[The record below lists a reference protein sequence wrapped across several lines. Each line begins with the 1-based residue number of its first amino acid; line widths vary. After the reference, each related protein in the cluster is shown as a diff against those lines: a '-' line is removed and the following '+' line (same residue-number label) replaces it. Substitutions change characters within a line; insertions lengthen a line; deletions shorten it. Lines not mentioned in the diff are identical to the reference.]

1 MRSSS
6 LSDLGSR
13 GSLTPVV
20 ELAWTGDYYRRPF
33 NQPVDRVDAYTKT
46 DARLVWASPSERWTV
61 ELYGQNLE
69 DRDVFGRVIV
79 LPEFLGGMPVGFEA
93 FEPRTY
99 GARVGFHWGSE

>member
-1 MRSSS
+1 MRVRCSGPSTKVTLGIS
-6 LSDLGSR
+6 GRGSR
-13 GSLTPVV
+13 GASTSTTVTPRKNNASLCAISRDAFVKPPV
-20 ELAWTGDYYRRPF
+20 ATR
-33 NQPVDRVDAYTKT
+33 
-46 DARLVWASPSERWTV
+46 SV

-99 GARVGFHWGSE
+99 GVRMGFHWGGE